1 MAQVL
6 KTPRLYSAP
15 DAPTGICPGCG
26 YGIIKHILADVFH
39 EMDIDKSAIGV
50 LGIGCSGFVSRNFD
64 IDWLQA
70 QHGRAPASA
79 TGIKRLL
86 PDNVVFTFQGDGD
99 LAAIGSAEIIHA
111 AARNEK
117 MTVLFVNNG
126 IYGMTGGQMAPTTL
140 ENQVTVTSPFG
151 RDPETAGMPIKITEM
166 ISVLPVAYV
175 ARGAIFN
182 PKEIQK
188 TKAYVKKA
196 FEAQLNKEGFSMV
209 EILSPCPTNW
219 HMSPVKSMERIE
231 NEVIAYYPLGEI
243 PAGKGTG
250 KEEAQC
256 TK

>member
-1 MAQVL
+1 MTKMM
-6 KTPRLYSAP
+6 KTSRLYSAP

-26 YGIIKHILADVFH
+26 YGIIKHILANVM
-39 EMDIDKSAIGV
+39 EELQIDDRAIGV

-86 PDNVVFTFQGDGD
+86 PDKVVFTFQGDGD
-99 LAAIGSAEIIHA
+99 LAAIGTAEIIHA

-151 RDPETAGMPIKITEM
+151 RDPNTAGMPIKITEM
-166 ISVLPVAYV
+166 ISVLPIAYA

-182 PKEIQK
+182 PKEIRI
-188 TKAYVKKA
+188 TEGYVKKA
-196 FEAQLNKEGFSMV
+196 FEKQLNGEGFSMV

-219 HMSPVKSMERIE
+219 HMTPVSSMERIE
-231 NEVIAYYPLGEI
+231 NEVVSYYPLGEMV
-243 PAGKGTG
+243 TG
-250 KEEAQC
+250 KEGV
-256 TK
+256 

>member
-1 MAQVL
+1 MAVVC
-6 KTPRLYSAP
+6 KTPRLYTKP

-26 YGIIKHILADVFH
+26 YGIIKHILADVLQ
-39 EMDIDKSAIGV
+39 ELEIDEKTIGV

-79 TGIKRLL
+79 TGIKRLQ
-86 PDNVVFTFQGDGD
+86 PDNVVLTFQGDGD
-99 LAAIGSAEIIHA
+99 LCAIGCSEIIHA

-117 MTVLFVNNG
+117 ITTIFVNNG

-140 ENQVTVTSPFG
+140 ANQVTATSPHG
-151 RDPETAGMPIKITEM
+151 RNPEIAGMPIKITEM

-175 ARGAIFN
+175 ARGSIFN
-182 PKEIQK
+182 PAEIRK

-196 FEAQLNKEGFSMV
+196 FEAQLNNEGFSMV

-219 HMSPVKSMERIE
+219 HMAPVKAMERIK
-231 NEVIAYYPLGEI
+231 NEVTSYYPLGELVQR
-243 PAGKGTG
+243 KGV
-250 KEEAQC
+250 ENV
-256 TK
+256 